1 MSRRQ
6 VKPGTAL
13 VNGCLELLAAEH
25 VPAIRMNTGTFVFT
39 DDKGKRRRF
48 AAGEPGMADIMAFIP
63 PENIRVVP
71 PRPTVVPT
79 SDMVRDQLPD
89 IGTHGFTIERAMKRR
104 RKAVPPRHFG
114 SSASSVLAGS
124 RQHKKSFS
132 SASPRGGT
140 RTCWSPIAT
149 NWPRGC
155 VSGKSKLTLKPTEV
169 A

>member
-89 IGTHGFTIERAMKRR
+89 IGTHGFTIERAMKREGR
-104 RKAVPPRHFG
+104 PTEALWVECKFG
-114 SSASSVLAGS
+114 SGRQSPAQKEFQQRVTAWGHTYLLVTDSDQLAAWL
-124 RQHKKSFS
+124 REWKVKVN
-132 SASPRGGT
+132 T
-140 RTCWSPIAT
+140 
-149 NWPRGC
+149 
-155 VSGKSKLTLKPTEV
+155 
-169 A
+169 